1 MSMDHE
7 KRHYLDLVII
17 LIQKQMKVRYKNS
30 FLGYLWS
37 IGHPLAFAIVF
48 FIAFRLVMRINIEN
62 YSLFLLCGLFSWQ
75 WFANSIN
82 SAPVVFL
89 ENASVIKKINFPRNL
104 LPFAHVT
111 QDMIHFV
118 LAIPVVIAFL
128 FIHGS
133 APALTWFFGVPVL
146 LVIQFMLTY
155 GICLAVSAINLF
167 FRDLERLT
175 GIVMTLFFYAT
186 PVVYQESMVP
196 ARLAPLLYLN
206 PFTSLVICWR
216 ELLLHGVF
224 DAAHASL
231 GLAYA
236 VVSVQAGR
244 FIYRKLAPRFAEVL

>member
-1 MSMDHE
+1 MNHE
-7 KRHYLDLVII
+7 KRHYIDLILV

-48 FIAFRLVMRINIEN
+48 FIAFRLVMRIEIEN
-62 YSLFLLCGLFSWQ
+62 YALFLICGLFSWQ

-89 ENASVIKKINFPRNL
+89 ENASVIKKVNFPRNL
-104 LPFAHVT
+104 LPFAHVM

-118 LAIPVVIAFL
+118 LAIPVVIVFL
-128 FIHGS
+128 IIHGS
-133 APALTWFFGVPVL
+133 MPAPTWIFGVPAL
-146 LVIQFMLTY
+146 LVIQFLLIY

-175 GIVMTLFFYAT
+175 AIIMMLFFYAT
-186 PVVYQESMVP
+186 PVIYQESMVP
-196 ARLAPLLYLN
+196 EKLLPFLYLN

-216 ELLLHGVF
+216 KLLLHGVF
-224 DAAHASL
+224 DVTHAGL
-231 GLAYA
+231 GLFWALL
-236 VVSVQAGR
+236 SLQGGR
-244 FIYRKLAPRFAEVL
+244 FVYRKLAPRFAEVL